1 MKQNSEISNLLA
13 KLRQPLGID
22 FISENILKM
31 DEFKT
36 KEILNELI
44 EDNIIEK
51 SGEYYVLKNKKK

>member
-31 DEFKT
+31 DEYKT

>member
-1 MKQNSEISNLLA
+1 
-13 KLRQPLGID
+13 
-22 FISENILKM
+22 M

>member
-13 KLRQPLGID
+13 KLRQPLGIE

-44 EDNIIEK
+44 EDGVIEK
-51 SGEYYVLKNKKK
+51 NGEYYVLKKKK